1 MVENLKGKV
10 DKNNSGDKFS
20 KENIKNFV
28 EKYKSLI
35 GLIMLCTIITV
46 VSPKFLTV
54 SNITNVFTQVS
65 VNAII
70 AVGMTFVILTGGI
83 DLSVGSTLAISGAL
97 SASIIKSTGNIFLAV
112 VAAAVVG
119 IVIGLINGLL
129 ISKGKLQAFIAT
141 LATMTIFRGLTLVFT
156 NGTPISKLPE
166 VFTSI
171 GNAKIGFLPVPVLI
185 TIVVFGVAIYV
196 LSQTRFGRYLYAL
209 GGNEESAKLSGI
221 NTDKIKTLT
230 YVISGFVAAIAGVII
245 TSRIGSAS
253 PNAGTGFELDAIA
266 AVVIGGTSLA
276 GGEGKISGTII
287 GALIIGVLN
296 NGLNLMNVSPFY
308 QSIVKGLVIL
318 IAVLLDKKSRK
329 KSK

>member
-1 MVENLKGKV
+1 MNI
-10 DKNNSGDKFS
+10 
-20 KENIKNFV
+20 NIK
-28 EKYKSLI
+28 ETASKYKSLI
-35 GLIMLCTIITV
+35 GLVVLCVIITFV
-46 VSPKFLTV
+46 TPAFLTL
-54 SNITNVFTQVS
+54 SNITNIFTQVS

-97 SASIIKSTGNIFLAV
+97 SASIIKSTGSITLAII
-112 VAAAVVG
+112 VAALVG
-119 IVIGLINGLL
+119 IAVGLINGLL
-129 ISKGKLQAFIAT
+129 ISKSKLQAFIAT
-141 LATMTIFRGLTLVFT
+141 LATMTIFRGATLVFT
-156 NGTPISKLPE
+156 NGIPISKLPE
-166 VFTSI
+166 KFVNI
-171 GNAKIGFLPVPVLI
+171 GNGKIGFMPIPVII
-185 TIVVFGVAIYV
+185 TVIVFIIAVYI

-209 GGNEESAKLSGI
+209 GGNEDSARLSGI
-221 NTDKIKTLT
+221 NTDKIKTLV
-230 YVISGFVAAIAGVII
+230 YVVSGFASAIAGVII

-276 GGEGKISGTII
+276 GGEGKITGTLI

-329 KSK
+329 K

>member
-1 MVENLKGKV
+1 M
-10 DKNNSGDKFS
+10 
-20 KENIKNFV
+20 KENYK
-28 EKYKSLI
+28 EYLDKYKSLI
-35 GLIMLCTIITV
+35 GLVLLCIIITFV
-46 VSPKFLTV
+46 TPSFLTLA
-54 SNITNVFTQVS
+54 NISNVFTQVS

-70 AVGMTFVILTGGI
+70 AIGMTFVILTGGI

-97 SASIIKSTGNIFLAV
+97 GASIIKSTGNIFLAII
-112 VAAAVVG
+112 VASIVG
-119 IVIGLINGLL
+119 IVIGLVNGIL
-129 ISKGKLQAFIAT
+129 IAKGKLQAFIVT
-141 LATMTIFRGLTLVFT
+141 LATMTIFRGATLVFT

-166 VFTSI
+166 KFLEI
-171 GNAKIGFLPVPVLI
+171 GNGKLGFIPVPVII
-185 TIVVFGVAIYV
+185 TIIIAIISIYA

-221 NTDKIKTLT
+221 NTDKIKVMT
-230 YVISGFVAAIAGVII
+230 YVISGFVASIAGVII

-266 AVVIGGTSLA
+266 AVVIGGTSLS
-276 GGEGKISGTII
+276 GGEGKISGTIV

-329 KSK
+329 K

>member
-1 MVENLKGKV
+1 MNNKFKENL
-10 DKNNSGDKFS
+10 D
-20 KENIKNFV
+20 
-28 EKYKSLI
+28 KYKSLI
-35 GLIMLCTIITV
+35 GLALLCVIITF
-46 VSPKFLTV
+46 VSPAFMTL

-65 VNAII
+65 TNAII

-83 DLSVGSTLAISGAL
+83 DLSVGSTVAISGAFA
-97 SASIIKSTGNIFLAV
+97 ASIIKSTNNVFLAII
-112 VAAAVVG
+112 VAGIVG

-141 LATMTIFRGLTLVFT
+141 LATMTIFRGVTLVFT
-156 NGTPISKLPE
+156 NGTPISKLSE
-166 VFTSI
+166 SFVNI
-171 GNAKIGFLPVPVLI
+171 GNGKLGFIPIP
-185 TIVVFGVAIYV
+185 VAITVIVFIIAVYV
-196 LSQTRFGRYLYAL
+196 LTQTRFGRYLYAL
-209 GGNEESAKLSGI
+209 GGNEDSARLSGI
-221 NTDKIKTLT
+221 NTNKIKTLV
-230 YVISGFVAAIAGVII
+230 YVISGFASSIAGVII
-245 TSRIGSAS
+245 ASRIGSAS

-276 GGEGKISGTII
+276 GGEGRITGTLI

-329 KSK
+329 KA

>member
-1 MVENLKGKV
+1 MNNKFKENL
-10 DKNNSGDKFS
+10 D
-20 KENIKNFV
+20 
-28 EKYKSLI
+28 KYKSLI
-35 GLIMLCTIITV
+35 VLALLCVIITF
-46 VSPKFLTV
+46 VSPAFMTL

-65 VNAII
+65 TNAII

-83 DLSVGSTLAISGAL
+83 DLSVGSTVAISGAFA
-97 SASIIKSTGNIFLAV
+97 ASIIKSTNNVFLAII
-112 VAAAVVG
+112 VAGIVG

-141 LATMTIFRGLTLVFT
+141 LATMTIFRGVTLVFT
-156 NGTPISKLPE
+156 NGTPISKLSE
-166 VFTSI
+166 SFVNI
-171 GNAKIGFLPVPVLI
+171 GNGKLGFIPIPVVI
-185 TIVVFGVAIYV
+185 TVIVFIIAVYV
-196 LSQTRFGRYLYAL
+196 LTQTRFGRYLYAL
-209 GGNEESAKLSGI
+209 GGNEDSARLSGI
-221 NTDKIKTLT
+221 NTNKIKTLV
-230 YVISGFVAAIAGVII
+230 YVISGFASSIAGVII
-245 TSRIGSAS
+245 ASRIGSAS

-276 GGEGKISGTII
+276 GGEGRITGTLI

-329 KSK
+329 KA

>member
-1 MVENLKGKV
+1 MKANVKA
-10 DKNNSGDKFS
+10 
-20 KENIKNFV
+20 NIS
-28 EKYKSLI
+28 KYKSLI
-35 GLIMLCTIITV
+35 GLVLLCIVITIVT
-46 VSPKFLTV
+46 PNFLSV

-70 AVGMTFVILTGGI
+70 AIGMTFVILTGGI
-83 DLSVGSTLAISGAL
+83 DLSVGSTLAISGAVGT
-97 SASIIKSTGNIFLAV
+97 SIVKSTGNVFLAII
-112 VAAAVVG
+112 VAAVIGIAV
-119 IVIGLINGLL
+119 GLINGLL
-129 ISKGKLQAFIAT
+129 VSKGKLQAFIVT
-141 LATMTIFRGLTLVFT
+141 LATMTIFRGATLVFT
-156 NGTPISKLPE
+156 DGTPISKLPE
-166 VFTSI
+166 AFVKI
-171 GNAKIGFLPVPVLI
+171 GNGKLGFMPIPVII
-185 TIVVFGVAIYV
+185 TIIIAIIAVYA

-209 GGNEESAKLSGI
+209 GGNEDASRLSGI
-221 NTDKIKTLT
+221 NTDKIKTLV
-230 YVISGFVAAIAGVII
+230 YVVSGFASAIAGVII

-276 GGEGKISGTII
+276 GGEGTITGTLI

-329 KSK
+329 N

>member
-1 MVENLKGKV
+1 MKK
-10 DKNNSGDKFS
+10 DY
-20 KENIKNFV
+20 KEYL

-35 GLIMLCTIITV
+35 GLILLCLIITFV
-46 VSPKFLTV
+46 TPSFLTV
-54 SNITNVFTQVS
+54 ANITNVFTQVS

-83 DLSVGSTLAISGAL
+83 DLSVGSTLAISGAI
-97 SASIIKSTGNIFLAV
+97 SASVIKSTGNVFLAII
-112 VAAAVVG
+112 AASIVG
-119 IVIGLINGLL
+119 ILVGFVNGFLIA
-129 ISKGKLQAFIAT
+129 KGKLQAFIAT

-166 VFTSI
+166 SFLSI
-171 GNAKIGFLPVPVLI
+171 GNAKLGFIPIPVLI
-185 TIVVFGVAIYV
+185 TIVVAVISIYV

-221 NTDKIKTLT
+221 NTDKIKMLT
-230 YVISGFVAAIAGVII
+230 YVVSGFVSAIAGVII

-287 GALIIGVLN
+287 GALIIGILN

-329 KSK
+329 K

>member
-1 MVENLKGKV
+1 MKANVKA
-10 DKNNSGDKFS
+10 
-20 KENIKNFV
+20 NIS
-28 EKYKSLI
+28 KYKSLI
-35 GLIMLCTIITV
+35 GLVLLCIVITIVT
-46 VSPKFLTV
+46 PNFLSV

-70 AVGMTFVILTGGI
+70 AIGMTFVILTGGI
-83 DLSVGSTLAISGAL
+83 DLSVGSTLAISGAVG
-97 SASIIKSTGNIFLAV
+97 ASIVKSTGNVFLAII
-112 VAAAVVG
+112 VAAVIGIAV
-119 IVIGLINGLL
+119 GLINGLL
-129 ISKGKLQAFIAT
+129 VSKGKLQAFIVT
-141 LATMTIFRGLTLVFT
+141 LATMTIFRGATLVFT
-156 NGTPISKLPE
+156 YGTPISKLPE
-166 VFTSI
+166 AFVKI
-171 GNAKIGFLPVPVLI
+171 GNGKLGFMPIPVII
-185 TIVVFGVAIYV
+185 TIIIAIIAVYA

-209 GGNEESAKLSGI
+209 GGNEDASRLSGI
-221 NTDKIKTLT
+221 NTDKIKTLV
-230 YVISGFVAAIAGVII
+230 YVVSGFASAIAGVII

-276 GGEGKISGTII
+276 GGEGTITGTLI

-329 KSK
+329 N

>member
-1 MVENLKGKV
+1 MNI
-10 DKNNSGDKFS
+10 
-20 KENIKNFV
+20 NIK
-28 EKYKSLI
+28 ETASKYKSLI
-35 GLIMLCTIITV
+35 GLVLLCAIITFV
-46 VSPKFLTV
+46 TPSFLSL

-97 SASIIKSTGNIFLAV
+97 SASIIKSTGSVTLAII
-112 VAAAVVG
+112 VAALVG
-119 IVIGLINGLL
+119 IAIGLVNGLL

-141 LATMTIFRGLTLVFT
+141 LATMTIFRGATLVFT

-166 VFTSI
+166 KFVNI
-171 GNAKIGFLPVPVLI
+171 GNGKIGFMPIPVII
-185 TIVVFGVAIYV
+185 TVIVSIIAIYV

-209 GGNEESAKLSGI
+209 GGNEDSARLSGI
-221 NTDKIKTLT
+221 NTDKIKTLV
-230 YVISGFVAAIAGVII
+230 YVVSGFASSIAGVII
-245 TSRIGSAS
+245 TSRIASAS
-253 PNAGTGFELDAIA
+253 PNAGTSFELDAIA

-276 GGEGKISGTII
+276 GGEGKITGTLI

-318 IAVLLDKKSRK
+318 IAVLLDKESRK
-329 KSK
+329 KA

>member
-10 DKNNSGDKFS
+10 DKNNNGDKFN

-35 GLIMLCTIITV
+35 GLIILCTIITV

-185 TIVVFGVAIYV
+185 TIVVFAVAIYV

>member
-1 MVENLKGKV
+1 MKANVKA
-10 DKNNSGDKFS
+10 
-20 KENIKNFV
+20 NIS
-28 EKYKSLI
+28 KYKSLI
-35 GLIMLCTIITV
+35 GLVLLCIVITIVT
-46 VSPKFLTV
+46 PNFLSV

-70 AVGMTFVILTGGI
+70 AIGMTFVILTGGI
-83 DLSVGSTLAISGAL
+83 DLSVGSTLAISGAVG
-97 SASIIKSTGNIFLAV
+97 ASIVKLTGNVFLAII
-112 VAAAVVG
+112 VAAVIGIAV
-119 IVIGLINGLL
+119 GLINGLL
-129 ISKGKLQAFIAT
+129 VSKGKLQAFIVT
-141 LATMTIFRGLTLVFT
+141 LATMTIFRGATLVFT
-156 NGTPISKLPE
+156 DGTPISKLPE
-166 VFTSI
+166 AFVKI
-171 GNAKIGFLPVPVLI
+171 GNGKLGFMPIPVII
-185 TIVVFGVAIYV
+185 TIIIAIIAVYA

-209 GGNEESAKLSGI
+209 GGNEDASRLSGI
-221 NTDKIKTLT
+221 NTDKIKTLV
-230 YVISGFVAAIAGVII
+230 YVVSGFASAIAGVII

-276 GGEGKISGTII
+276 GGEGTITGTLI

-329 KSK
+329 N